1 MKNNFQVGD
10 IIRGVKGAPYAITD
24 EKMEAGRVIK
34 TDTDGTFTVKI
45 TGYPSRPGEIGEV
58 YYNLDPQYFE
68 LIWHSEMKPFN
79 RLEALAALAKD
90 KSALLD
96 YDLSCADL
104 SGSNLSGSNLRS
116 ADLSGSNLR
125 SADLSGSNLSGSDL
139 SGSDLSGSDLSGSN
153 LSGSNLSGSNLR
165 SADLSGSN
173 LRCADLSGSNLRSAD
188 LRSADLSGSNLRSAD
203 LSGSDLSGS
212 NLRSADL
219 SGSNLSGSNLRSAD
233 LSGSNL
239 SGSNGIMSAI
249 AFMDAH
255 FERTPDGFI
264 AYKTFGS
271 SYSPNSNW
279 KIEPGSVLTEVVN
292 PDRTCDCGCGINV
305 APLGWVKDNATNGGR
320 LSIWKV
326 LIRWEWLMGVVV
338 PFGSDGKVRCEKV
351 ELIEVVK

>member
-10 IIRGVKGAPYAITD
+10 IIRGVEGAPYGITD
-24 EKMEAGRVIK
+24 EHMTTGRVIK

-58 YYNLDPQYFE
+58 YDDLDPQYFE
-68 LIWHSEMKPFN
+68 LIRHSEMKPFN

-104 SGSNLSGSNLRS
+104 SGSNLR
-116 ADLSGSNLR
+116 
-125 SADLSGSNLSGSDL
+125 
-139 SGSDLSGSDLSGSN
+139 
-153 LSGSNLSGSNLR
+153 GSNLSGSNLR
-165 SADLSGSN
+165 GSN
-173 LRCADLSGSNLRSAD
+173 
-188 LRSADLSGSNLRSAD
+188 
-203 LSGSDLSGS
+203 
-212 NLRSADL
+212 L

-239 SGSNGIMSAI
+239 SGSNLSGSNLSGSNLRGSNLRGSNLRGSNLSGSNLSGSNLRSADLSGSNLSGSNLSGSTGIMSAI

-255 FERTPDGFI
+255 FERTKDGFI

-271 SYSPNSNW
+271 NYYPNDDW
-279 KIEPGSVLTEVVN
+279 KIEPDSVLSEVVN
-292 PDRTCDCGCGINV
+292 PDRACSCGCGINV
-305 APLGWVKDNATNGGR
+305 APLSWVKDNATNGGR

>member
-24 EKMEAGRVIK
+24 EHMTTGRVIK
-34 TDTDGTFTVKI
+34 TDSDGTFAVKI

-68 LIWHSEMKPFN
+68 LIRHSEMKPFN

-96 YDLSCADL
+96 YDLSGA
-104 SGSNLSGSNLRS
+104 NLRS
-116 ADLSGSNLR
+116 A
-125 SADLSGSNLSGSDL
+125 NLSG
-139 SGSDLSGSDLSGSN
+139 
-153 LSGSNLSGSNLR
+153 
-165 SADLSGSN
+165 A
-173 LRCADLSGSNLRSAD
+173 
-188 LRSADLSGSNLRSAD
+188 
-203 LSGSDLSGS
+203 
-212 NLRSADL
+212 
-219 SGSNLSGSNLRSAD
+219 
-233 LSGSNL
+233 
-239 SGSNGIMSAI
+239 NGIMSAI

-271 SYSPNSNW
+271 SYSPNSDW

-292 PDRTCDCGCGINV
+292 PDRTCSCGCGINV
-305 APLGWVKDNATNGGR
+305 APLSWVKDNATNGGR

>member
-24 EKMEAGRVIK
+24 EHMTTGRVIK
-34 TDTDGTFTVKI
+34 TDSDGTFMVKI

-68 LIWHSEMKPFN
+68 LIRHSEMKPFN

-104 SGSNLSGSNLRS
+104 SGSNLRS
-116 ADLSGSNLR
+116 A
-125 SADLSGSNLSGSDL
+125 
-139 SGSDLSGSDLSGSN
+139 DLSGSDLSGSN

-173 LRCADLSGSNLRSAD
+173 LRSA
-188 LRSADLSGSNLRSAD
+188 
-203 LSGSDLSGS
+203 DLSGS

-219 SGSNLSGSNLRSAD
+219 SGSNLSGSNLRSADLSGSDLSGSD

-271 SYSPNSNW
+271 SYSPNSDW

-292 PDRTCDCGCGINV
+292 PDRTCSCGCGINV
-305 APLGWVKDNATNGGR
+305 APLSWVKDNATNGGR

>member
-10 IIRGVKGAPYAITD
+10 IIRGVEGAPYGITD
-24 EKMEAGRVIK
+24 EHMTTGRVIK

-68 LIWHSEMKPFN
+68 LIRHSEMKPFN

-96 YDLSCADL
+96 YDLSSADLRSADL

-116 ADLSGSNLR
+116 ADLSGSN
-125 SADLSGSNLSGSDL
+125 
-139 SGSDLSGSDLSGSN
+139 
-153 LSGSNLSGSNLR
+153 
-165 SADLSGSN
+165 
-173 LRCADLSGSNLRSAD
+173 LSGSNLRSAD

-203 LSGSDLSGS
+203 L
-212 NLRSADL
+212 RSAD
-219 SGSNLSGSNLRSAD
+219 LSGSNLRSAD

-255 FERTPDGFI
+255 FERTPDGFL

-271 SYSPNSNW
+271 SYSPNSDW

-292 PDRTCDCGCGINV
+292 PDRTCSCGCGINV
-305 APLGWVKDNATNGGR
+305 APLSWVKDNATNGGR

>member
-10 IIRGVKGAPYAITD
+10 IIRGVEGAPYGITD
-24 EKMEAGRVIK
+24 EHMTTGRVIK

-58 YYNLDPQYFE
+58 YDDLDPQYFE
-68 LIWHSEMKPFN
+68 LIRHSEMKPFN

-116 ADLSGSNLR
+116 ADL
-125 SADLSGSNLSGSDL
+125 
-139 SGSDLSGSDLSGSN
+139 
-153 LSGSNLSGSNLR
+153 
-165 SADLSGSN
+165 
-173 LRCADLSGSNLRSAD
+173 
-188 LRSADLSGSNLRSAD
+188 RSADLSGSNLRSA
-203 LSGSDLSGS
+203 DLSGS

-233 LSGSNL
+233 LSGSNLSGSNLRSADLRSADL

-271 SYSPNSNW
+271 SYSPNSDW

-292 PDRTCDCGCGINV
+292 PDRTCSCGCGINV
-305 APLGWVKDNATNGGR
+305 APLSWVKDNATNGGR

>member
-1 MKNNFQVGD
+1 MKNIFQVGD
-10 IIRGVKGAPYAITD
+10 IIRGVKGVPYAFTD

-34 TDTDGTFTVKI
+34 TDSDGTFTVKI
-45 TGYPSRPGEIGEV
+45 TSYPSRPGEIGEV
-58 YYNLDPQYFE
+58 YYGLDPQYFE
-68 LIWHSEMKPFN
+68 LIRHSEMKPFN

-96 YDLSCADL
+96 YDLS
-104 SGSNLSGSNLRS
+104 S
-116 ADLSGSNLR
+116 AD
-125 SADLSGSNLSGSDL
+125 
-139 SGSDLSGSDLSGSN
+139 
-153 LSGSNLSGSNLR
+153 
-165 SADLSGSN
+165 
-173 LRCADLSGSNLRSAD
+173 
-188 LRSADLSGSNLRSAD
+188 
-203 LSGSDLSGS
+203 
-212 NLRSADL
+212 
-219 SGSNLSGSNLRSAD
+219 
-233 LSGSNL
+233 L

-271 SYSPNSNW
+271 SYSPNSDW

-305 APLGWVKDNATNGGR
+305 VPLSWVKDNATTNGGR

>member
-24 EKMEAGRVIK
+24 EHMTTGRVIK
-34 TDTDGTFTVKI
+34 TDSDGTFTVKI

-68 LIWHSEMKPFN
+68 LIRHSEMKPFN

-104 SGSNLSGSNLRS
+104 RS
-116 ADLSGSNLR
+116 AD
-125 SADLSGSNLSGSDL
+125 
-139 SGSDLSGSDLSGSN
+139 
-153 LSGSNLSGSNLR
+153 
-165 SADLSGSN
+165 
-173 LRCADLSGSNLRSAD
+173 
-188 LRSADLSGSNLRSAD
+188 
-203 LSGSDLSGS
+203 
-212 NLRSADL
+212 LRSADL
-219 SGSNLSGSNLRSAD
+219 SGSNLSGSNLRSA
-233 LSGSNL
+233 NL

-271 SYSPNSNW
+271 SYSPNSDW

-292 PDRTCDCGCGINV
+292 PDRTCSCGCGINV
-305 APLGWVKDNATNGGR
+305 APLSWVKDNATNGGW

>member
-24 EKMEAGRVIK
+24 EHMTTGRVIK
-34 TDTDGTFTVKI
+34 TDSDGTFTVKI

-68 LIWHSEMKPFN
+68 LIRHSEMKPFN

-104 SGSNLSGSNLRS
+104 
-116 ADLSGSNLR
+116 
-125 SADLSGSNLSGSDL
+125 
-139 SGSDLSGSDLSGSN
+139 
-153 LSGSNLSGSNLR
+153 
-165 SADLSGSN
+165 
-173 LRCADLSGSNLRSAD
+173 RSAD
-188 LRSADLSGSNLRSAD
+188 LRSAD
-203 LSGSDLSGS
+203 
-212 NLRSADL
+212 
-219 SGSNLSGSNLRSAD
+219 
-233 LSGSNL
+233 L

-271 SYSPNSNW
+271 SYSPNSDW

>member
-24 EKMEAGRVIK
+24 EHMTTGRVIK
-34 TDTDGTFTVKI
+34 TDSDGTFTVKI

-68 LIWHSEMKPFN
+68 LIRHSEMKPFN

-104 SGSNLSGSNLRS
+104 
-116 ADLSGSNLR
+116 
-125 SADLSGSNLSGSDL
+125 
-139 SGSDLSGSDLSGSN
+139 
-153 LSGSNLSGSNLR
+153 
-165 SADLSGSN
+165 
-173 LRCADLSGSNLRSAD
+173 RSAD

-203 LSGSDLSGS
+203 L
-212 NLRSADL
+212 RSAD
-219 SGSNLSGSNLRSAD
+219 
-233 LSGSNL
+233 L

-271 SYSPNSNW
+271 SYSPNSDW

>member
-10 IIRGVKGAPYAITD
+10 IIRGVEGAPYGITD
-24 EKMEAGRVIK
+24 EHMTTGRVIK

-68 LIWHSEMKPFN
+68 LIQHSEMKPFN

-96 YDLSCADL
+96 YDLS
-104 SGSNLSGSNLRS
+104 S
-116 ADLSGSNLR
+116 AD
-125 SADLSGSNLSGSDL
+125 LSGSDL

-153 LSGSNLSGSNLR
+153 LSGS
-165 SADLSGSN
+165 
-173 LRCADLSGSNLRSAD
+173 DLSGSNLRSAN
-188 LRSADLSGSNLRSAD
+188 LSGSNLSGSNLSGSNLSGSN

-212 NLRSADL
+212 NLRSANL
-219 SGSNLSGSNLRSAD
+219 SGSDLRSANLSGSNLRSANLSGSD
-233 LSGSNL
+233 LSGSNLRSANL

-255 FERTPDGFI
+255 FERTKDGFI

-271 SYSPNSNW
+271 SYHPNDDW
-279 KIEPGSVLTEVVN
+279 KIEPDSVLSEVVN
-292 PDRTCDCGCGINV
+292 PDRACSCGCGINV
-305 APLGWVKDNATNGGR
+305 APLSWVKDNATNGGR

>member
-24 EKMEAGRVIK
+24 EHMTTGRVIK
-34 TDTDGTFTVKI
+34 TDSDGTFTVKI

-68 LIWHSEMKPFN
+68 LIRHSEMKPFN

-104 SGSNLSGSNLRS
+104 RSADLRSADLSGSNLRS

-125 SADLSGSNLSGSDL
+125 SADLRSAD
-139 SGSDLSGSDLSGSN
+139 
-153 LSGSNLSGSNLR
+153 LR
-165 SADLSGSN
+165 SADLRS
-173 LRCADLSGSNLRSAD
+173 ADLSGSNLRSAD

-203 LSGSDLSGS
+203 L
-212 NLRSADL
+212 RSAD
-219 SGSNLSGSNLRSAD
+219 
-233 LSGSNL
+233 L

-271 SYSPNSNW
+271 SYSPNSDW

>member
-10 IIRGVKGAPYAITD
+10 IIRGVEGAPYGITD
-24 EKMEAGRVIK
+24 EHMTTGRVIK

-58 YYNLDPQYFE
+58 YDGLDPQYFE
-68 LIWHSEMKPFN
+68 LIRHSEMKPFN

-116 ADLSGSNLR
+116 ADLR
-125 SADLSGSNLSGSDL
+125 SADLSGSN
-139 SGSDLSGSDLSGSN
+139 LSGSN

-173 LRCADLSGSNLRSAD
+173 LSGSN
-188 LRSADLSGSNLRSAD
+188 
-203 LSGSDLSGS
+203 
-212 NLRSADL
+212 
-219 SGSNLSGSNLRSAD
+219 

-271 SYSPNSNW
+271 SYSPNSDW

-292 PDRTCDCGCGINV
+292 PDRTCSCGCGINV

>member
-10 IIRGVKGAPYAITD
+10 IIRGVEGAPYAITD

-45 TGYPSRPGEIGEV
+45 TSYPSRPGEIGEV
-58 YYNLDPQYFE
+58 YYNLDPQHFE
-68 LIWHSEMKPFN
+68 LIRHSEMKPFN

-96 YDLSCADL
+96 YDLRSA
-104 SGSNLSGSNLRS
+104 NLSGSNLRS
-116 ADLSGSNLR
+116 AD
-125 SADLSGSNLSGSDL
+125 
-139 SGSDLSGSDLSGSN
+139 
-153 LSGSNLSGSNLR
+153 
-165 SADLSGSN
+165 
-173 LRCADLSGSNLRSAD
+173 
-188 LRSADLSGSNLRSAD
+188 
-203 LSGSDLSGS
+203 
-212 NLRSADL
+212 
-219 SGSNLSGSNLRSAD
+219 
-233 LSGSNL
+233 L

-271 SYSPNSNW
+271 SYSPNSDW

-305 APLGWVKDNATNGGR
+305 APLSWVKDNATNGGR

>member
-10 IIRGVKGAPYAITD
+10 IIRGVEGAPYGITD
-24 EKMEAGRVIK
+24 EHMTSGRVIK

-45 TGYPSRPGEIGEV
+45 TGYPSRLGEIGEV
-58 YYNLDPQYFE
+58 YDDLDPQYFE
-68 LIWHSEMKPFN
+68 LIRHSEMKPFN

-104 SGSNLSGSNLRS
+104 RS
-116 ADLSGSNLR
+116 AD
-125 SADLSGSNLSGSDL
+125 
-139 SGSDLSGSDLSGSN
+139 
-153 LSGSNLSGSNLR
+153 
-165 SADLSGSN
+165 
-173 LRCADLSGSNLRSAD
+173 
-188 LRSADLSGSNLRSAD
+188 
-203 LSGSDLSGS
+203 
-212 NLRSADL
+212 
-219 SGSNLSGSNLRSAD
+219 LSGSNLRSAD

-271 SYSPNSNW
+271 SYSPNSDW

-326 LIRWEWLMGVVV
+326 LIRLEWLMGVVV

>member
-96 YDLSCADL
+96 YDLSC
-104 SGSNLSGSNLRS
+104 
-116 ADLSGSNLR
+116 
-125 SADLSGSNLSGSDL
+125 
-139 SGSDLSGSDLSGSN
+139 
-153 LSGSNLSGSNLR
+153 
-165 SADLSGSN
+165 
-173 LRCADLSGSNLRSAD
+173 
-188 LRSADLSGSNLRSAD
+188 
-203 LSGSDLSGS
+203 
-212 NLRSADL
+212 
-219 SGSNLSGSNLRSAD
+219 AD

>member
-24 EKMEAGRVIK
+24 EHMTTGRVIK
-34 TDTDGTFTVKI
+34 TDSDGTFTVKI

-68 LIWHSEMKPFN
+68 LIRHSEMKPFN

-104 SGSNLSGSNLRS
+104 SGSNLRS
-116 ADLSGSNLR
+116 
-125 SADLSGSNLSGSDL
+125 
-139 SGSDLSGSDLSGSN
+139 
-153 LSGSNLSGSNLR
+153 
-165 SADLSGSN
+165 
-173 LRCADLSGSNLRSAD
+173 ADLSGSNLRSAD
-188 LRSADLSGSNLRSAD
+188 LRSAD
-203 LSGSDLSGS
+203 
-212 NLRSADL
+212 
-219 SGSNLSGSNLRSAD
+219 
-233 LSGSNL
+233 L

-271 SYSPNSNW
+271 SYSPNSDW

-292 PDRTCDCGCGINV
+292 PDRTCSCGCGINV
-305 APLGWVKDNATNGGR
+305 APLSWVKDNATNGGR

-326 LIRWEWLMGVVV
+326 LIRGEWLMGVVV

>member
-24 EKMEAGRVIK
+24 EHMTTGRVIK

-58 YYNLDPQYFE
+58 YYNLDSQYFE
-68 LIWHSEMKPFN
+68 LIRHSEMKPFN

-104 SGSNLSGSNLRS
+104 RS
-116 ADLSGSNLR
+116 
-125 SADLSGSNLSGSDL
+125 
-139 SGSDLSGSDLSGSN
+139 
-153 LSGSNLSGSNLR
+153 
-165 SADLSGSN
+165 
-173 LRCADLSGSNLRSAD
+173 ADLSGSNLRSAD
-188 LRSADLSGSNLRSAD
+188 LRSAD
-203 LSGSDLSGS
+203 
-212 NLRSADL
+212 
-219 SGSNLSGSNLRSAD
+219 
-233 LSGSNL
+233 L

-271 SYSPNSNW
+271 SYSPSSDW

-292 PDRTCDCGCGINV
+292 PDRTCSCGCGINV
-305 APLGWVKDNATNGGR
+305 APLSWVKDNATNGGR

>member
-24 EKMEAGRVIK
+24 EHMTTGRVIK
-34 TDTDGTFTVKI
+34 TDSDGTFMVKI

-68 LIWHSEMKPFN
+68 LIRHSEMKPFN

-96 YDLSCADL
+96 YDLSSADLSGSNLSGSNLSGSNL

-125 SADLSGSNLSGSDL
+125 SADLSGSNL
-139 SGSDLSGSDLSGSN
+139 
-153 LSGSNLSGSNLR
+153 R

-173 LRCADLSGSNLRSAD
+173 
-188 LRSADLSGSNLRSAD
+188 
-203 LSGSDLSGS
+203 
-212 NLRSADL
+212 
-219 SGSNLSGSNLRSAD
+219 

-271 SYSPNSNW
+271 SYSPNSDW
-279 KIEPGSVLTEVVN
+279 KIEPGSVLTEIVN

-305 APLGWVKDNATNGGR
+305 APLRWVKDNATNGGR
-320 LSIWKV
+320 LSIRKV

>member
-10 IIRGVKGAPYAITD
+10 IIRGVEGAPYGITD
-24 EKMEAGRVIK
+24 EHMTTGRVIK

-68 LIWHSEMKPFN
+68 LIQHSEMKPFN

-96 YDLSCADL
+96 YDLS
-104 SGSNLSGSNLRS
+104 S
-116 ADLSGSNLR
+116 AD
-125 SADLSGSNLSGSDL
+125 LSGSDL

-153 LSGSNLSGSNLR
+153 LSGSDLSGSNLRSANLSGSDLRSANLSGSNLR
-165 SADLSGSN
+165 SAN
-173 LRCADLSGSNLRSAD
+173 
-188 LRSADLSGSNLRSAD
+188 

-212 NLRSADL
+212 NLRSA
-219 SGSNLSGSNLRSAD
+219 
-233 LSGSNL
+233 NL

-255 FERTPDGFI
+255 FERTKDGFI

-271 SYSPNSNW
+271 SYHPNDDW
-279 KIEPGSVLTEVVN
+279 KIEPDSVLSEVVN
-292 PDRTCDCGCGINV
+292 PDRACSCGCGINV
-305 APLGWVKDNATNGGR
+305 APLSWVKDNATNGGR